1 MFYSPTDAATQFPWQ
16 LEICFLNKSRRIQR
30 SLGKFLLFKST
41 FHKFLKNTVLL
52 SIAKIAVLYDKSW
65 LNATHPLSQ

>member
-1 MFYSPTDAATQFPWQ
+1 MFYSPTDAAIQFPWK

-30 SLGKFLLFKST
+30 SLGKFLLFKSS

-52 SIAKIAVLYDKSW
+52 SNETIEVSYYKSW